1 MAIIV
6 DCDHLLHRIFFVR
19 QAEIGQEPNLLA
31 HMLLNSILKTA
42 EKFGASKENPLFI
55 AIDSR
60 SWRKEWY
67 AANKPKSYP
76 VMEHEGYKGDREG
89 KASDTWDKVYEVY
102 HGVME
107 ELGKH
112 SDFHVLKVPRA
123 EGDDIVAVLTK
134 IYKPTQKVWVVSS
147 DKDFIQLSD
156 GDQVVVYDPIAL
168 TFKKDVNVET
178 YMKVHILKAGDDNIA
193 NISKGKK
200 IEKLLRELD
209 SNLATDHAFKA
220 NYEFNRTLIDFN
232 CIPEDVFSAIED
244 AANSCSFNYN
254 CMELLTV
261 FSKFRLVQ
269 MAEKVGKFKLPDASV
284 PPPAKASESV
294 KRAIQGSLED
304 FF

>member
-1 MAIIV
+1 MPASLIKNIV
-6 DCDHLLHRIFFVR
+6 MTILIQSHNNARRGRHMPSFTKKHWQHLIGKSGIPQERIGCR
-19 QAEIGQEPNLLA
+19 ITP
-31 HMLLNSILKTA
+31 
-42 EKFGASKENPLFI
+42 
-55 AIDSR
+55 
-60 SWRKEWY
+60 
-67 AANKPKSYP
+67 
-76 VMEHEGYKGDREG
+76 
-89 KASDTWDKVYEVY
+89 
-102 HGVME
+102 
-107 ELGKH
+107 
-112 SDFHVLKVPRA
+112 
-123 EGDDIVAVLTK
+123 
-134 IYKPTQKVWVVSS
+134 S